1 LTQAPFAR
9 SASLALLTIGII
21 SGFIPA
27 LQGTL
32 LPQLVK
38 EGRLTLAELGQ
49 VAMAEA
55 IGTLLAVSVAN
66 AVLRPHRLKLYVL
79 VSALIGLALDLLTAR
94 LTGQAI
100 LAARFGHGVCAG
112 ILLWIWVGFLT
123 RSDNPGRWVAIYVT
137 AQALTLLI
145 LSAWFSA
152 MVLPQGG
159 AAAGFAIV
167 AALYGLIAFLALCVP
182 GSFAPLAHGNGSI
195 RPTAL
200 GLLGLFGVFA
210 QLAAILA
217 TWVYIKS
224 YGKQIGLDEATTGF
238 AVSVAM
244 GVQIIAGLLA
254 TVLAGRVR
262 NTPMILLAV
271 VASLA
276 SLALLITAQ
285 TTTPFIVGTAAFA
298 FFWMLGPPFHMP
310 YLIDIDPSRRSAVHM
325 TTAQLLGVA
334 AGPALASMA
343 VSGEVVTGALIVAAL
358 LYAVG
363 GLIVGL
369 TGLRIRQAE
378 PVTA

>member
-1 LTQAPFAR
+1 MNQVPFAR

-66 AVLRPHRLKLYVL
+66 AMLRPQRLKLYVL
-79 VSALIGLALDLLTAR
+79 ASALIGLALDLLTAR
-94 LTGQAI
+94 LTGQGI
-100 LAARFGHGVCAG
+100 LAVRFGHGLCAG

-182 GSFAPLAHGNGSI
+182 ESFAPLAHGDGSI
-195 RPTAL
+195 RPTAS

-254 TVLAGRVR
+254 TALAGRVR
-262 NTPMILLAV
+262 NAPMILLAV

-276 SLALLITAQ
+276 SLALLITVQ
-285 TTTPFIVGTAAFA
+285 TTLAFIVGTAAFA

-343 VSGEVVTGALIVAAL
+343 VSGEIVTGALVVAAL

-363 GLIVGL
+363 GLVVGL
-369 TGLRIRQAE
+369 TGLRVRQAE
-378 PVTA
+378 PAAA